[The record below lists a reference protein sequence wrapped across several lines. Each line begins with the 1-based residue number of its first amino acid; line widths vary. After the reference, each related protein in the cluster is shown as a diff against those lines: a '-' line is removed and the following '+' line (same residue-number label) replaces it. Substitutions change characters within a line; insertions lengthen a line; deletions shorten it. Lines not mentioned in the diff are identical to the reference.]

1 MHTDTITL
9 WNFHQKTG
17 KWYPTVIDG
26 CTCRINAASAASVHG
41 GNAKDAFM
49 ASIPCTAKQSVTA
62 ADGAEK
68 PILGPKA
75 YAASDAPQACI
86 TFSPGVDFIAE
97 GASDDAA
104 PICDS
109 DYNGGFYDAMNAEN
123 DDVHLITSA
132 VYYGLI
138 PHYEI
143 GGK

>member
-9 WNFHQKTG
+9 WNFHKKSG
-17 KWYPTVIDG
+17 KWYPTVIGG

-41 GNAKDAFM
+41 GNAKDAFT
-49 ASIPCTAKQSVTA
+49 ASIPCTAQQSVIA

-86 TFSPGVDFIAE
+86 TFSPGMDFIAE
-97 GASDDAA
+97 GSSDDAT
-104 PICDS
+104 PICDA
-109 DYNGGFYDAMNAEN
+109 DYDGGFYDAMNAEN
-123 DDVHLITSA
+123 DDVHLITSS